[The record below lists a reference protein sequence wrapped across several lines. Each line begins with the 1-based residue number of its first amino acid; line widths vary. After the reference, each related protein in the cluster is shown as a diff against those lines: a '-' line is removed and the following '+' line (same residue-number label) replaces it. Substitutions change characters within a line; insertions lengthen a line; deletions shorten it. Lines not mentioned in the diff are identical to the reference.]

1 MKRQTAIM
9 PAKCNSNLSAVCARQ
24 CFLPVSPSRKSFS
37 SRRQLVY
44 SETSS
49 RRRCC
54 CSSDSREPSGHFYVE
69 NRDPKM
75 KELRFS
81 LKTWASAWDGAK
93 GWVGVLVFFVRD
105 MIRKH
110 KGAFAFTFSTS
121 LQVENLKLSS
131 SGIVSF
137 QMMSCRLPLRPYAHS
152 TQKFGGS
159 MHAPTN
165 GFILR
170 WLMLWICRKQNRIL
184 MVLQRIL
191 KEYFWLFFEQ
201 VPASS

>member
-49 RRRCC
+49 RPRCC
-54 CSSDSREPSGHFYVE
+54 CSSNSREPSGHFYVE

-75 KELRFS
+75 QEVRCYFN
-81 LKTWASAWDGAK
+81 TWASVW
-93 GWVGVLVFFVRD
+93 GWGKSGGVSYFFRQD
-105 MIRKH
+105 MIRKQ
-110 KGAFAFTFSTS
+110 KEAIVLTFSTS

-170 WLMLWICRKQNRIL
+170 
-184 MVLQRIL
+184 
-191 KEYFWLFFEQ
+191 
-201 VPASS
+201 